1 MEDVKESAARQAD
14 QQPVPAS
21 AARPPRSRLRLLLYL
36 LAAVA
41 LLALVVVGTAAYRD
55 AAGARTPPRVAIDAP
70 STIDSIMA
78 ETYGSYSADKKG
90 WLYVGDDNVTYLMR
104 VVQQQKVVDGADG
117 DELYVLASGVAVDGS
132 EHAVYGAFHV
142 RPARPYDGNL
152 TQASLQVRYE
162 STLAVRPDQVRF
174 LALGAQLRGWIVQA
188 RSGTDPAQ
196 DPVTTTNTVL
206 APHGGEIAVLGEFL
220 AARESRPGVSCAE
233 AKAAWETWNRDAAQD
248 AGDAA
253 ADQADDTEETEEE
266 EPLRCEQRSWSYR
279 TAPIDGALPGPI
291 TVTAAGTLDGQP
303 VEAHMWTLTFDP
315 QRFGYDIPRALRDE

>member
-1 MEDVKESAARQAD
+1 MKESAAQQAA
-14 QQPVPAS
+14 PAAS
-21 AARPPRSRLRLLLYL
+21 AARPPRSRLRKMLYL

-55 AAGARTPPRVAIDAP
+55 AAGGRTPPRVAIDAA

-78 ETYGSYSADKKG
+78 QAYGSYSTDKKG
-90 WLYVGDDNVTYLMR
+90 WLYVGDDNITYLMR

-142 RPARPYDGNL
+142 RPARPYDGSL

-188 RSGTDPAQ
+188 RSGTDPTQ

-220 AARESRPGVSCAE
+220 AARESRPSVSCAE

-248 AGDAA
+248 AGDASA
-253 ADQADDTEETEEE
+253 ADQADQTDDSEETEEE
-266 EPLRCEQRSWSYR
+266 EPLRCEQRSWTYR
-279 TAPIDGALPGPI
+279 TAPVEGALPGPI

-315 QRFGYDIPRALRDE
+315 RRFVYDIPRELRDE